1 MEKVPELAN
10 AVGDP
15 WGRTRVVG
23 VRVDRDAR
31 CRQVGKACLLGSA
44 IRVEAAR
51 RDHHELRPRRTHV
64 VPRDRE

>member
-15 WGRTRVVG
+15 WGRARVVG

-31 CRQVGKACLLGSA
+31 RRQVGKACLLGSA
-44 IRVEAAR
+44 FRVEAAR
-51 RDHHELRPRRTHV
+51 RDDHELRPSRTHV
-64 VPRDRE
+64 VPGDGE